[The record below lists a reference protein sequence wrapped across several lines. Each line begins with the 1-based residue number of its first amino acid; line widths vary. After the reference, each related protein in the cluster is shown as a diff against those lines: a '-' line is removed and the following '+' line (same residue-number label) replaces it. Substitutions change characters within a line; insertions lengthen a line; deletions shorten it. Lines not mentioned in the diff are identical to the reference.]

1 MPYLDI
7 LKIVFMKKCFALLFF
22 VSTLGYSQNTK
33 NVLFLGNSYTNYN
46 DLPKLIEDIA
56 ASQGDVLTHNQNTPG
71 GKSLQGHSTDA
82 ASMSLIKQGGWDYVV
97 LQDQS
102 QRPSFSPASVSVN
115 SLPYARLLSDTIYK
129 YSPCGEPLFYMTWG
143 RKNGDASNCAS
154 YPPVCTYAGMQ
165 ARLRSSYL
173 IMGQENSAPVSPVGA
188 VWRDFLQNNPTVEL
202 YNADESHPSL
212 NGSYLAACT
221 FYAAIYHKSPVGA
234 WKPTSM
240 SSSLATAIQTQ
251 VANTVFDS
259 LSVWR
264 IDTSAVPPKGTSVN
278 LGGTRPQALIQFFA
292 TDSLR
297 LDSVRWF
304 YGNGLR
310 ASGFSASDTF
320 TIPNGGNI
328 FIYSEHWRKCQ
339 VSLDTIRLAFLSAE
353 QFQSAENM
361 FSLFPNP
368 CFDQLAVESDFQGVV
383 QFRILSVDGK
393 LVQEGKLENQVLT
406 VTELSRG
413 EYILLLEAG
422 GTQYSYRFVKQ

>member
-1 MPYLDI
+1 M
-7 LKIVFMKKCFALLFF
+7 
-22 VSTLGYSQNTK
+22 
-33 NVLFLGNSYTNYN
+33 
-46 DLPKLIEDIA
+46 
-56 ASQGDVLTHNQNTPG
+56 
-71 GKSLQGHSTDA
+71 
-82 ASMSLIKQGGWDYVV
+82 
-97 LQDQS
+97 
-102 QRPSFSPASVSVN
+102 
-115 SLPYARLLSDTIYK
+115 
-129 YSPCGEPLFYMTWG
+129 
-143 RKNGDASNCAS
+143 
-154 YPPVCTYAGMQ
+154 
-165 ARLRSSYL
+165 
-173 IMGQENSAPVSPVGA
+173 
-188 VWRDFLQNNPTVEL
+188 WRDFLQNNPTVEL

-240 SSSLATAIQTQ
+240 RSSLATAIQTQ

-278 LGGTRPQALIQFFA
+278 LGGSRPRALIQFFA

-393 LVQEGKLENQVLT
+393 LVQEGKLENQVLAEYAGC
-406 VTELSRG
+406 VPAYWLPRVNSICHWLRSSDRWCAENLHFRSR
-413 EYILLLEAG
+413 YV
-422 GTQYSYRFVKQ
+422 Q

>member
-1 MPYLDI
+1 
-7 LKIVFMKKCFALLFF
+7 MKKCFALLFF

-82 ASMSLIKQGGWDYVV
+82 TSMSLVKQGGWDYVV

-115 SLPYARLLSDTIYK
+115 SLPYAKQLSDTIYK

-221 FYAAIYHKSPVGA
+221 FYAAMFHKSPVGA
-234 WKPTSM
+234 WKPTTM

-264 IDTSAVPPKGTSVN
+264 IDTSAVPPKGTSAN
-278 LGGTRPQALIQFFA
+278 LGGSRPRALIQFFA

-328 FIYSEHWRKCQ
+328 YIYSEHWRKCQ
-339 VSLDTIRLAFLSAE
+339 VSLDTINFAFLSAD
-353 QFQSAENM
+353 QFQSADKK
-361 FSLFPNP
+361 FSIYPNP
-368 CFDQLAVESDFQGVV
+368 STDRIRLETDLIGPVYFKLVSSEG
-383 QFRILSVDGK
+383 RILEDGI
-393 LVQEGKLENQVLT
+393 LENNEINLRNL
-406 VTELSRG
+406 ESG
-413 EYILLLEAG
+413 EYILQLEVGGIFYHHKLL
-422 GTQYSYRFVKQ
+422 KL

>member
-1 MPYLDI
+1 
-7 LKIVFMKKCFALLFF
+7 MKKCFALLFF
-22 VSTLGYSQNTK
+22 ISTLGYSQNTK

-115 SLPYARLLSDTIYK
+115 SLPYAKQLSDTIYK

-278 LGGTRPQALIQFFA
+278 LGGTRPRALIQFFA

-328 FIYSEHWRKCQ
+328 YIYSEHWRKCQ
-339 VSLDTIRLAFLSAE
+339 VSLDTINFAFLSAD
-353 QFQSAENM
+353 QFQSADKK
-361 FSLFPNP
+361 FSIYPNP
-368 CFDQLAVESDFQGVV
+368 STDRIRLETDLIGPVYFKLVSLEG
-383 QFRILSVDGK
+383 RILEDGI
-393 LVQEGKLENQVLT
+393 LENNEIDLRNL
-406 VTELSRG
+406 ESG
-413 EYILLLEAG
+413 EYILQLEVGGIFYYHKLL
-422 GTQYSYRFVKQ
+422 KL